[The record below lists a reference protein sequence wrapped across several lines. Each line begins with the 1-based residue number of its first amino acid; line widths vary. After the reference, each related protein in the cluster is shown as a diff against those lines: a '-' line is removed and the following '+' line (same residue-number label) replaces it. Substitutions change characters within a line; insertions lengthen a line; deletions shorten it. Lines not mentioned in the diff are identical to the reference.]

1 MGKSRER
8 STQRMRE
15 RTVPRKRKTGS
26 EAPGKQGPVL
36 PYDDEELREAVD
48 NFRRYVE
55 ILREWEDA

>member
-8 STQRMRE
+8 STQRMRGLTAPRE
-15 RTVPRKRKTGS
+15 RKAGS
-26 EAPGKQGPVL
+26 EAPGKQEPVL

-48 NFRRYVE
+48 NFRDYVE